1 MRRNSKVNPKLAKKI
16 ARQKYAERQID
27 RFIKWS
33 IDTRGYVK
41 YSDIVEQHDKYNIIV
56 SG

>member
-1 MRRNSKVNPKLAKKI
+1 MRRNNKVNPKFAKKI

-27 RFIKWS
+27 KFIKWS
-33 IDTRGYVK
+33 VDTRGYVK
-41 YSDIVEQHDKYNIIV
+41 YSDIVEQHNKYNIIV

>member
-1 MRRNSKVNPKLAKKI
+1 MRRDNKVNPKLAKKI